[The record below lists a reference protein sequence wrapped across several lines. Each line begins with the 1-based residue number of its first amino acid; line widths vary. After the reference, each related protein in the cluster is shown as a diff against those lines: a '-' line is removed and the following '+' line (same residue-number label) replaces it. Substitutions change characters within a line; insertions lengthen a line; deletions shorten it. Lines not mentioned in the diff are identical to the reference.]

1 MVEMTQSGSSGGN
14 GTIGTRR
21 ARFDRWRRGR
31 PFAGGAL
38 LVVASLVIAWIP
50 INIAPDT
57 ILIGQTL
64 SPIGLLFAA
73 LVFLCGIFALTR
85 PGNADIFGIFG
96 VLFSIFSLY
105 GALGGFFVGTA
116 LGIIGGVLCYAW
128 RDEGDEGG
136 DDDGGGGSGG
146 GTTDGN
152 FEFTDGETETEE
164 SDDGLFGTRSR
175 VRPTA
180 STDGGGAGGRT
191 ASIALLLVSV
201 IVLAAFAHPLMT
213 AAARDFPEQES
224 IDGTVVVAKEFS
236 GSGFN
241 HQNVT
246 TDTSNRESVSAGKFS
261 FKSNVQIKGM
271 TIYKNFRGGPGGP
284 SHLTIT
290 GSSASAPNGLSLT
303 ASEAYFGRLGI
314 GKDPVVIPAARKKWS
329 TCPGEDFLFSIGDLG
344 PLPGPPIDSSK
355 VVTNTHQLSAPSI
368 TIKNLEL
375 TMQGGTKSTSVSGTP
390 ECTKNPIEPV
400 LDLITANA
408 LALLTDEGVISPNV
422 TTNNFTVGDFAAP
435 AEVQRNES
443 YDVNATVTNAGYIE
457 DETTVTYRRDGE
469 TLAQRNVTIGPDN
482 ETTVSFTDI
491 GTDGL
496 SPGEYDHAIT
506 AGANETTGTLTITAL
521 NSSAN
526 GSNASANA
534 SNASANVSNA
544 STNVST
550 AAANGTNESAN
561 ATTTSVNRTDTENAT
576 SVNEN
581 ETTTT
586 PERTTITSTAT
597 PTPTPSGDATSATAT
612 DTASPTP
619 TATDAP
625 TATTTEAATAAA
637 VGAGNASATTETA
650 TPTARQNS
658 TNGPSLIGTPVLASD
673 RQERR

>member
-1 MVEMTQSGSSGGN
+1 MTQSGSGGGN
-14 GTIGTRR
+14 GSVGTRR

-57 ILIGQTL
+57 ILIGETL

-96 VLFSIFSLY
+96 VVFSIFSLY
-105 GALGGFFVGTA
+105 GALGGFIIGTG
-116 LGIIGGVLCYAW
+116 LGIVGGVLCYAW
-128 RDEGDEGG
+128 RDEDTEDGDN
-136 DDDGGGGSGG
+136 GGGGSGG
-146 GTTDGN
+146 TTEAD
-152 FEFTDGETETEE
+152 FEFTDDETAAEE

-175 VRPTA
+175 VRRAA
-180 STDGGGAGGRT
+180 SADGGGAGGRT

-201 IVLAAFAHPLMT
+201 IVLGAFAHPLMT
-213 AAARDFPEQES
+213 AAARDFPEQEG
-224 IDGTVVVAKEFS
+224 IDGTVVVADEFS

-241 HQNVT
+241 HENVT
-246 TDTSNRESVSAGKFS
+246 TDSSNRESVPAGEFS
-261 FKSNVQIKGM
+261 FKSNVNIEGLTM
-271 TIYKNFRGGPGGP
+271 YKNFRGGPGGT
-284 SHLTIT
+284 SHLTIK
-290 GSSASAPNGLSLT
+290 GSSASAPDGLSLT

-355 VVTNTHQLSAPSI
+355 VVTNTHQLSAQSI
-368 TIKNLEL
+368 TIENLEL

-390 ECTKNPIEPV
+390 ECTRNPIEPV

-422 TTNNFTVGDFAAP
+422 TTNNFTVSDFAAP
-435 AEVQRNES
+435 AEVQRNET

-469 TLAQRNVTIGPDN
+469 TLAQRNVTLGPDN

-506 AGANETTGTLTITAL
+506 AGANETTGTLTITAP

-534 SNASANVSNA
+534 SNA

-561 ATTTSVNRTDTENAT
+561 ATSSTNKTSVG
-576 SVNEN
+576 N
-581 ETTTT
+581 ETTT
-586 PERTTITSTAT
+586 PGENGTTAEPTTSTT
-597 PTPTPSGDATSATAT
+597 PTPTPSGDAPSTSAT

-619 TATDAP
+619 TATDAS
-625 TATTTEAATAAA
+625 TATTTETATAAA
-637 VGAGNASATTETA
+637 VGAENASATTATA
-650 TPTARQNS
+650 APTARQNS
-658 TNGPSLIGTPVLASD
+658 TNGSALIGASVLTSD
-673 RQERR
+673 RRGHR

>member
-1 MVEMTQSGSSGGN
+1 MTQSGSGGGN
-14 GTIGTRR
+14 GSVGTRR

-57 ILIGQTL
+57 ILIGETL

-96 VLFSIFSLY
+96 VVFSIFSLY
-105 GALGGFFVGTA
+105 GALGGFIIGTG

-128 RDEGDEGG
+128 RDEDTEDGDN
-136 DDDGGGGSGG
+136 GGGGSGG
-146 GTTDGN
+146 TTEAD
-152 FEFTDGETETEE
+152 FEFTDDGADGEG
-164 SDDGLFGTRSR
+164 SDDGLFGTRSPAQR
-175 VRPTA
+175 AVSA
-180 STDGGGAGGRT
+180 DGGGAGGRT

-201 IVLAAFAHPLMT
+201 IVLGAFAHPLMT
-213 AAARDFPEQES
+213 AAARDFPEQEG
-224 IDGTVVVAKEFS
+224 IDGTVVVADEFS

-241 HQNVT
+241 HENVT
-246 TDTSNRESVSAGKFS
+246 TDSSNRESVPAGKFS
-261 FKSNVQIKGM
+261 FKSNVNIEGLTM
-271 TIYKNFRGGPGGP
+271 YKNFRGGPGGA
-284 SHLTIT
+284 SHLTIK
-290 GSSASAPNGLSLT
+290 GSSASAPGGLSLT

-355 VVTNTHQLSAPSI
+355 VVTNTHQLSAQSI
-368 TIKNLEL
+368 TIENLEL

-422 TTNNFTVGDFAAP
+422 TTNNFTVSDFAAP
-435 AEVQRNES
+435 TEVQRNES
-443 YDVNATVTNAGYIE
+443 YDVNATVTNAGYIG

-469 TLAQRNVTIGPDN
+469 TLAQRNVTLGPDN

-506 AGANETTGTLTITAL
+506 AGANETTGTLTITAP
-521 NSSAN
+521 NS
-526 GSNASANA
+526 SANA
-534 SNASANVSNA
+534 SNASANVS
-544 STNVST
+544 T
-550 AAANGTNESAN
+550 AAANGTNASAN
-561 ATTTSVNRTDTENAT
+561 ATSSPNRTSAGNETSTPDENG
-576 SVNEN
+576 
-581 ETTTT
+581 TTTT
-586 PERTTITSTAT
+586 SEPTTTAEPTTAAEPTTSTAT
-597 PTPTPSGDATSATAT
+597 PTPTPSGDAPSTTAT

-637 VGAGNASATTETA
+637 AGAGNASATTESV

-658 TNGPSLIGTPVLASD
+658 TNGSSLIGTPVLASD